1 MTSTWYAARP
11 LRPLVMRASLT
22 VFLASCRKMASS
34 PEKGP
39 VNASPLSSKLGG
51 QQTERQSFLA
61 NA

>member
-1 MTSTWYAARP
+1 MTSTWYVARP
-11 LRPLVMRASLT
+11 FRPGVQASLT